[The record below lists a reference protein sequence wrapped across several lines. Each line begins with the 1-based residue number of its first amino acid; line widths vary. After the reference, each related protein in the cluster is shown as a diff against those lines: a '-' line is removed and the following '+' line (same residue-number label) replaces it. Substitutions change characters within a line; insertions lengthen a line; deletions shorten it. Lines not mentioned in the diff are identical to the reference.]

1 MQQGL
6 KKTVSGITV
15 YQIQGEYTMSRYAEV
30 ERNTKETQIKL
41 SINIDGSGKSSISTG
56 VAFLDH
62 MLTLF
67 ARHGLFD
74 LAIEAKG
81 DLEVDAH
88 HLFEDLGLVIGEA
101 LSKAVGDKAGIRRYG
116 NFLLPMDET
125 LVMVALDLSGRPGLY
140 YTVNPPASVVGGVD
154 PRLFHEFFQSLCVR
168 GGINLHIRQIAA
180 EEIHHLYEGIFKGF
194 AKALD
199 MATGYDSRIDGV
211 LSTKGCLD

>member
-1 MQQGL
+1 M
-6 KKTVSGITV
+6 K
-15 YQIQGEYTMSRYAEV
+15 RYAEI
-30 ERNTKETQIKL
+30 ERNTRETQIKL
-41 SINIDGSGKSSISTG
+41 AIDLDGSGKSSISTG

-74 LAIEAKG
+74 LTIQATG
-81 DLEVDAH
+81 DLDVDAH
-88 HLFEDLGLVIGEA
+88 HLFEDLGLVMGEA
-101 LSKAVGDKAGIRRYG
+101 LSKAVGDKAGIKRYG

-125 LVMVALDLSGRPGLY
+125 LVMIALDLSGRPGLY
-140 YTVNPPASVVGGVD
+140 YTVNPPTSVVGSVD
-154 PRLFHEFFQSLCVR
+154 PRLFHEFFQALCVK
-168 GGINLHIRQIAA
+168 GGINMHIRQIAS

-199 MATGYDSRIDGV
+199 IAVSFDNRIEGV